1 MLKQNYFN
9 YALVQLIWELVCP
22 LNIVVMELQ
31 MCGAE
36 VNVNEEMSWNFES
49 LIAWKYGVAEGGASH
64 WNSCKSS
71 SFNVLISKSSKEAFM
86 FDTLSARDCHG
97 ETPSQTGNL

>member
-1 MLKQNYFN
+1 MLTEAYCCIPFFGTVLKQNYFN

-49 LIAWKYGVAEGGASH
+49 LIA
-64 WNSCKSS
+64 
-71 SFNVLISKSSKEAFM
+71 
-86 FDTLSARDCHG
+86 
-97 ETPSQTGNL
+97 